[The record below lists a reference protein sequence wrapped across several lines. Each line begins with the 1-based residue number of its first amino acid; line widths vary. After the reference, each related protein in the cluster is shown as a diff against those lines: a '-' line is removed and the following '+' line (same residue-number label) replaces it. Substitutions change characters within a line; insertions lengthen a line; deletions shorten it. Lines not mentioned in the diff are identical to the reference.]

1 MSINRRQFI
10 AQSAIAGA
18 ALANPS
24 FASKVFGGD
33 QKPFKISLA
42 QWSLNRAF
50 FAGDIDVLDFARIAR
65 EKFGIEAIEYVNQ
78 FYFKTLNDSLVADL
92 RQRAEDQGVKSL
104 LIMIDGE
111 GALGDPNDMARR
123 AAVENHHRWADA
135 AKALGC
141 HSIRVN
147 ASSAG
152 SWNEQM
158 KLAADGLNQLA
169 GYCEKLGL
177 NVLVENHGG
186 LSSNAEW
193 LTGVMKLADNPHVGT
208 LPDFGNFIIDR
219 ETGERYDRYKGMA
232 ELMPY
237 AKAVSAKSYG
247 FDDEGNETSMDY
259 ARILKIVTDAGYNG
273 WVGIEYEGDDH
284 SEEEGIQLTL
294 QLLERVRQLQK

>member
-10 AQSAIAGA
+10 TQSAVAGA
-18 ALANPS
+18 ALASPS
-24 FASKVFGGD
+24 FASKVLAGEG
-33 QKPFKISLA
+33 KPFKISLA

-50 FAGDIDVLDFARIAR
+50 FGGDLDVLDFARIAR
-65 EKFGIEAIEYVNQ
+65 KKFDIGAIEYVNQ
-78 FYFKTLNDSLVADL
+78 FYFKTLDDSLVADL
-92 RQRAEDQGVKSL
+92 RQRADDQGVKSL
-104 LIMIDGE
+104 LIMVDGE
-111 GALGDPNDMARR
+111 GALGDSNDKARR
-123 AAVENHHRWADA
+123 VAVENHHRWADA
-135 AKALGC
+135 ARALGC

-152 SWNEQM
+152 SWDEQM

-219 ETGERYDRYKGMA
+219 ETGESYDRYQGMA

-247 FDDEGNETSMDY
+247 FDEEGNETTMDY
-259 ARILKIVTDAGYNG
+259 ARILGIVAGAGYHG

-284 SEEEGIQLTL
+284 SEEEGIVKTK
-294 QLLERVRQLQK
+294 QLLERIRGDLA